1 MRIVFGLLCLCFL
14 IFFHELGHFI
24 AAKLFG
30 VCVESFSIGFG
41 PVLFHKK
48 IKGTDYR
55 ISLIPL
61 GGYCGL
67 KGEKDFAN
75 AIELGLDKVEG
86 EPDSMYGIHPLKR
99 AIIAFAGPF
108 FNVIFAVI
116 SFSLISL
123 IGYTYNS
130 YSSKINLATDV
141 YPEMVSSA
149 KEAGLLSGD
158 IITKVNENAVLN
170 FSDLLF
176 EISTKPNQTVKIT
189 VDRNGQIFTFD
200 VPVLADKD
208 SGMGKIGV
216 IADSSTLSEYEAK
229 KFSFFPAIGN
239 GIKETFESIELTIK
253 GIFSLFKSADIKNSI
268 SGPAS
273 IVDIMGS
280 AAKDGFSVNL
290 RTGFANI
297 LNLMAFISIS
307 LFIMNLLPI
316 PILDGGLIL
325 FAFFEIILRKK
336 IHPKVMYYVQFV
348 GIAFIM
354 LFFILGVMGDISYFK
369 NIK

>member
-41 PVLFHKK
+41 PVLFHKT

-67 KGEKDFAN
+67 KGEKDFSN

-99 AIIAFAGPF
+99 AIIAFSGPF

-149 KEAGLLSGD
+149 KDAGLLSGD

-176 EISTKPNQTVKIT
+176 EISTKPNEIVKIT
-189 VDRNGQIFTFD
+189 VDRNGQFFTFD

-273 IVDIMGS
+273 IIDIMGS

-325 FAFFEIILRKK
+325 FAFCEIILRKK

-348 GIAFIM
+348 GIAFII

>member
-24 AAKLFG
+24 AAKIFG
-30 VCVESFSIGFG
+30 VSVESFSIGFG
-41 PVLFHKK
+41 PILFHKK

-108 FNVIFAVI
+108 FNVILAVI
-116 SFSLISL
+116 SFSFISFM
-123 IGYTYNS
+123 GYTYNS

-141 YPEMVSSA
+141 YPEMTSSA
-149 KEAGLLSGD
+149 KDAGLVSGD
-158 IITKVNENAVLN
+158 IITKVNEKTISN

-176 EISTKPNQTVKIT
+176 EISTKPNETVKIT
-189 VDRNGQIFTFD
+189 VDRAGQTFTFD

-216 IADSSTLSEYEAK
+216 IADSSTLSEYEAER
-229 KFSFFPAIGN
+229 FSFFPAIAN
-239 GIKETFESIELTIK
+239 GIKETGKSIVLTIK
-253 GIFSLFKSADIKNSI
+253 GIFSLFKSSDIKNSV

-273 IVDIMGS
+273 IIDIMGS
-280 AAKDGFSVNL
+280 AAKDGFSVNI

-325 FAFFEIILRKK
+325 FAFCEIILRKK

-354 LFFILGVMGDISYFK
+354 IFFVLGVMGDISYFK
-369 NIK
+369 NMK

>member
-1 MRIVFGLLCLCFL
+1 
-14 IFFHELGHFI
+14 
-24 AAKLFG
+24 
-30 VCVESFSIGFG
+30 
-41 PVLFHKK
+41 
-48 IKGTDYR
+48 
-55 ISLIPL
+55 
-61 GGYCGL
+61 
-67 KGEKDFAN
+67 
-75 AIELGLDKVEG
+75 
-86 EPDSMYGIHPLKR
+86 
-99 AIIAFAGPF
+99 
-108 FNVIFAVI
+108 
-116 SFSLISL
+116 
-123 IGYTYNS
+123 
-130 YSSKINLATDV
+130 
-141 YPEMVSSA
+141 
-149 KEAGLLSGD
+149 
-158 IITKVNENAVLN
+158 
-170 FSDLLF
+170 
-176 EISTKPNQTVKIT
+176 
-189 VDRNGQIFTFD
+189 
-200 VPVLADKD
+200 
-208 SGMGKIGV
+208 MGKIGV

-369 NIK
+369 NISWFDNTNIDYIIVQWYNCLWD